1 MIEQKYAVGLAEGID
16 NEIFDIETVLESFQ
30 DIRNKEVTT
39 EILQIW
45 NEYNE
50 VTKRILKRIVRLQN
64 QRIYLEK
71 CFNM

>member
-30 DIRNKEVTT
+30 DVRNKEVTA

-45 NEYNE
+45 SDYNDL
-50 VTKRILKRIVRLQN
+50 TKRILNRIVRLQK

-71 CFNM
+71 CYEV

>member
-45 NEYNE
+45 NEYNYL
-50 VTKRILKRIVRLQN
+50 TKRVLKRIVRLQK

>member
-16 NEIFDIETVLESFQ
+16 NEIFDIETVLDSFQ
-30 DIRNKEVTT
+30 EVRNKEVTT

-45 NEYNE
+45 SDYNE
-50 VTKRILKRIVRLQN
+50 VTKRILKRIVRLQK

-71 CFNM
+71 CFNI